1 MNKNKNK
8 KTPTEQVAFF
18 VNGEEKILHSPDP
31 RLMLIDYLRSPE
43 LSLSGP
49 KKPCGQGGCGG
60 CTVVLSKWNSETK
73 TVAHHSIN
81 SCLRPVT
88 ALNGLSVTTIEGTG
102 CVDGQINKVAYRLAV
117 NNGTQCGYCTNG
129 WVMAMTGYL
138 AGCTDRPNKQ
148 DIEDSFDGHICRCTG
163 YRSILEGMK
172 TFASDWTKA
181 DEENRMKCIIDPTFD
196 ATSVAPHVTI
206 PFSPHQIVHVDP
218 LSVDGYGVVWREVFD
233 LAEFQEAFNAMDS
246 HGSTIRFVNGN
257 TSYGIYKDEI
267 EETDAMIDIRNMREL
282 KAMRV
287 VNGYFQVGA
296 GVTYSELLDYLHGID
311 LNDSSILGAIKYM
324 AKRTAGT
331 LVRNAATIGGN
342 TMLVA
347 NHINAGEPFPSDL
360 VTILCGA
367 GAEVDIFSTR
377 DGKTG
382 RVGLLD
388 MLRNVGDNWKPD
400 GQLILRYHI
409 PMRAMGVA
417 YAQKTA
423 LREVNAHSIVNMGS
437 VIDVQMDGKLATFES
452 VSIVLNGFGARP
464 FQAFETEQAMH
475 GKPVNEETVIRAL
488 AALER
493 DAKNNVLD
501 EKRSRNLPDE
511 GFSLGYKLLL
521 SKVFL
526 YKAIVNAQIVSGIPV
541 PENLRSAGISKWGKW
556 GVSGGSQHYQTYRY
570 ELPLSEPYI
579 KLMALYQSQGE
590 VRYTH
595 EIVPKHGSLFGA
607 LIVTTTATGGYRITG
622 TKATGSEALRFVREK
637 LKKEPSFK
645 ALISWDNIPEHGNNM
660 QGMGGDQP
668 LFLTDNDQIMFAG
681 QPIAMVLASDQK
693 SADEIAKHAQE
704 NLFDCFDKSAP
715 ILTIED
721 AVKQGQIFPDCPVSA
736 SNLAHIWKVTR
747 PKSDLAW
754 VQNNDKVTLINEHPC
769 AIVDSVQNVG
779 GQLHFYMETQACVA
793 EALDGGTMLV
803 RASTQDPKTVQ
814 GAIASTLNLPQNQVG
829 VQVPQVGGAYGGK
842 TEQSRLVS
850 AMAALGS
857 YTTGKPVHLLLDRE
871 TDSALIGKRH
881 PYHGAFKLAVDNGT
895 KDSKNKGKLLGLYA
909 EMIGDGGAYYDC
921 SFVVSDCMQLRID
934 SAYYVPNY
942 QTEIDVC
949 RTNTSPN
956 TAYRSFGDSQATLM
970 VENAIEDAAV
980 ALDLD
985 ATELRAMNL
994 YQQGQKTPGG
1004 QVLKYCYQKEVW
1016 DYCRAKSNYDRRK
1029 VAVDKYNAANR
1040 WRKRGICLMPLKYG
1054 SGFNLAMLEQTT
1066 AMVSI
1071 YEADGTILV
1080 RQGGVDMGQ
1089 GMTTKL
1095 AQIAA
1100 YSLNV
1105 PIELIRV
1112 DTADTRVI
1120 PNPSTTGASTG
1131 TQFSG
1136 RAITQACEVL
1146 KDRLSRYCLGKGDDW
1161 ARSLGMTS
1169 AASAVEEW
1177 YGYYTNQSGETKA
1190 TWPEIIKSAF
1200 ADRVNLQAQEKAVA
1214 PGGTKRVPNVAFKP
1228 KSKQP
1233 PGTGIPIDE
1242 HGEFSETIQEYV
1254 GFTYNAACAE
1264 VEVDILTGETK
1275 IIRVDIVYDMGK
1287 SMNPAIDIGQIEGAF
1302 IQGVGYILTENVTY
1316 QPANVGSIPA
1326 GTLVTKNTWRYKP
1339 PAISTVPSEMNVWLF
1354 PRELAKA
1361 VPENPNDLFSSKE
1374 VGEPP
1379 MVLANSVFFAIKSAI
1394 RASRKERKLAENF
1407 QMASPASVQTIA
1419 QACEVTGAELAA
1431 GFSNE

>member
-1 MNKNKNK
+1 MNK
-8 KTPTEQVAFF
+8 KTLTDHLTFF
-18 VNGEEKILHSPDP
+18 LNGEEMILYSPDP

-43 LSLSGP
+43 IGLSGP

-60 CTVVLSKWNSETK
+60 CTVVLSQWNPDTK
-73 TVAHHSIN
+73 TAEHHSIN
-81 SCLRPVT
+81 ACLRPVT

-102 CVDGQINKVAYRLAV
+102 RVDGQMNKVAYQLAV

-129 WVMAMTGYL
+129 WVMGMTGYL
-138 AGCTDRPNKQ
+138 AGCTDKPSKQ

-196 ATSVAPHVTI
+196 ATSVAPDVTI
-206 PFSPHQIVHVDP
+206 PFSSHQIIQVDP
-218 LSVDGYGVVWREVFD
+218 LSVNGDGVVWREVSD
-233 LAEFQEAFNAMDS
+233 LAEFQEAFNAMS
-246 HGSTIRFVNGN
+246 GHGSTVRFVNGN
-257 TSYGIYKDEI
+257 TSYGIYKEEI
-267 EETDAMIDIRNMREL
+267 EETDAMIDIRDMSDI
-282 KAMRV
+282 KAMSEAK
-287 VNGYFQVGA
+287 GYLEVGA
-296 GVTYSELLDYLHGID
+296 GITYSELLDYLHDVD
-311 LNDSSILGAIKYM
+311 LNDNSVLGAVKYM

-360 VTILCGA
+360 VTILCGI
-367 GAEVDIFSTR
+367 GAEVDLYTTH
-377 DGKTG
+377 DGKTQ

-388 MLRNVGDNWKPD
+388 MLRNVGDDWKPD
-400 GQLILRYHI
+400 GQLILQYYI
-409 PMRAMGVA
+409 PMKSTGVA

-437 VIDVQMDGKLATFES
+437 VIEVQTDGKLANFES

-464 FQAFETEQAMH
+464 FTAVETEQAML
-475 GKPVNEETVIRAL
+475 GKPVNEETITAAL

-493 DAKNNVLD
+493 DAKNNLLD
-501 EKRSRNLPDE
+501 EKRSQNLPDE
-511 GFSLGYKLLL
+511 GFSLAYKLLL
-521 SKVFL
+521 SKGFL
-526 YKAIVNAQIVSGIPV
+526 YKAIINAQIKSGIPV
-541 PENLRSAGISKWGKW
+541 PDNLQSAGVSKWGHW

-595 EIVPKHGSLFGA
+595 EIMPKYGSLFGA
-607 LIVTTTATGGYRITG
+607 LIVTTTATGSYHIIG
-622 TKATGSEALRFVREK
+622 TKTTGSEALNFAREE
-637 LKKEPSFK
+637 LKAKPGFK
-645 ALISWDNIPEHGNNM
+645 ALISWDNIPEHGSNM

-668 LFLTDNDQIMFAG
+668 LFLTDNDPIMFAG
-681 QPIAMVLASDQK
+681 QSIAMVLASDQK
-693 SADEIAKHAQE
+693 SADEIAKYAQE
-704 NLFDCFDKSAP
+704 NLFECLNKSAP
-715 ILTIED
+715 ILTIAD
-721 AVKQGQIFPDCPVSA
+721 AVKQGQIFPDCPASA
-736 SNLAHIWKVTR
+736 SYLAHIWKVTR
-747 PKSDLAW
+747 PKSELAW
-754 VQNNDKVTLINEHPC
+754 AQSNDKTTILDGHPC

-793 EALDGGTMLV
+793 ESLDGGTLLV
-803 RASTQDPKTVQ
+803 SAGTQSPKTVQ
-814 GAIASTLNLPQNQVG
+814 GAIASTLNLSQNQVG

-871 TDSALIGKRH
+871 IDSALIGKRH
-881 PYHGAFKLAVDNGT
+881 PYYGAFKLAVDNGT
-895 KDSKNKGKLLGLYA
+895 KHSKDKGKLLGLYA
-909 EMIGDGGAYYDC
+909 KMIGDGGAYYDC
-921 SFVVSDCMQLRID
+921 SFVVSDCMQLRVD

-970 VENAIEDAAV
+970 LENAIEDAAV
-980 ALDLD
+980 ALNME

-994 YQQGQKTPGG
+994 YRRDQKTPGG

-1016 DYCRAKSNYDRRK
+1016 DYCHAKSSYDERK
-1029 VAVDKYNAANR
+1029 TAVDKYNAANK

-1066 AMVSI
+1066 ALVSI

-1089 GMTTKL
+1089 GMITKL

-1120 PNPSTTGASTG
+1120 PNPSSTGASTG

-1136 RAITQACEVL
+1136 RAIMQACEVL
-1146 KDRLSRYCLGKGDDW
+1146 KDRLARYCLGKGDDW

-1169 AASAVEEW
+1169 AASAVEDW
-1177 YGYYTNQSGETKA
+1177 HVCYTDQDGETKA
-1190 TWPEIIKSAF
+1190 TWPEIVKSAF

-1214 PGGTKRVPNVAFKP
+1214 PGGTGSVPNIAFKS
-1228 KSKQP
+1228 KSEQP
-1233 PGTGIPIDE
+1233 QGTGIPIDE
-1242 HGEFSETIQEYV
+1242 NGAFSETVQEYV

-1264 VEVDILTGETK
+1264 VEVDIVTGETK
-1275 IIRVDIVYDMGK
+1275 ILRVDIVYDMGK
-1287 SMNPAIDIGQIEGAF
+1287 SMNPTIDIGQIEGAF

-1316 QPANVGSIPA
+1316 QPDNDGSIPA
-1326 GTLVTKNTWRYKP
+1326 GTLVTRNTWRYKP
-1339 PAISTVPSEMNVWLF
+1339 PAISTVPLEMNVWLF
-1354 PRELAKA
+1354 PRDLAIL

-1379 MVLANSVFFAIKSAI
+1379 MVLANSVFFAIKSAV
-1394 RASRKERKLAENF
+1394 RASRKERKLPENF
-1407 QMASPASVQTIA
+1407 PMTSPASVQTIA
-1419 QACEVTGAELAA
+1419 QACEVTEMELAT
-1431 GFSNE
+1431 G